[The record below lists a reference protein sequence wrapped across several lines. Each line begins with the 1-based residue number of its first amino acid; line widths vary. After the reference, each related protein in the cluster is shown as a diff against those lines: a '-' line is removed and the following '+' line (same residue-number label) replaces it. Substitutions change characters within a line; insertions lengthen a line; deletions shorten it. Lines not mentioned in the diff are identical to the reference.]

1 MRLYLLIGLLHH
13 VTAVDNGL
21 GLTPPLGFAEYES
34 SLHDMFLRDTC
45 KMHINYI
52 VCILC
57 RWRSFNAF
65 WGIVSQEKMET
76 IMDAMVNRSRLV
88 AGKPMSLLDLGY
100 NHVGLDGGWNYCYPV
115 KHDAKYES
123 SEFVSILHN
132 LAHRSGEPQFP
143 LG

>member
-1 MRLYLLIGLLHH
+1 MRADRI
-13 VTAVDNGL
+13 A
-21 GLTPPLGFAEYES
+21 
-34 SLHDMFLRDTC
+34 
-45 KMHINYI
+45 YI
-52 VCILC
+52 YC

-88 AGKPMSLLDLGY
+88 AGEPMSLLDLGY

-115 KHDAKYES
+115 KHDANYES
-123 SEFVSILHN
+123 YRHIMHVYFHSHN
-132 LAHRSGEPQFP
+132 PAHRSGEPQFP